1 MEGSIFKETG
11 LAVIKGELF
20 SILIN
25 TIGLILLA
33 LLMTYSAIAETAIPI
48 LVIAINTISI
58 FIGTSIATVKLQK
71 NGILNGI
78 LIGIIYIVIYF
89 IISLVTGNI
98 NTLNPRLILL
108 VILGIIAGAVGG
120 IIGIN
125 FHKNN

>member
-1 MEGSIFKETG
+1 MEESILKRTG

-33 LLMTYSAIAETAIPI
+33 ILMTYSTIAETAIPI

-58 FIGTSIATVKLQK
+58 FIGTSIATINLQK
-71 NGILNGI
+71 NGILNGV

-98 NTLNPRLILL
+98 NTLNPKLILL
-108 VILGIIAGAVGG
+108 VTLGIIAGAIGG

-125 FHKNN
+125 LHKK

>member
-1 MEGSIFKETG
+1 MEGSILKRTG

-25 TIGLILLA
+25 TIALILLA
-33 LLMTYSAIAETAIPI
+33 ILMTYSTIAETAIPI

-58 FIGTSIATVKLQK
+58 FIGTSIATINLQK
-71 NGILNGI
+71 NGILNGV

-98 NTLNPRLILL
+98 NTLNPKLILL
-108 VILGIIAGAVGG
+108 VTLGIIAGAIGG

-125 FHKNN
+125 LHKK

>member
-58 FIGTSIATVKLQK
+58 FIGTSIATINLQK
-71 NGILNGI
+71 NGILNGV
-78 LIGIIYIVIYF
+78 LIGIIYIYIYF

-98 NTLNPRLILL
+98 NTLNPKLILL
-108 VILGIIAGAVGG
+108 VTLGIIAGAIGG

-125 FHKNN
+125 LHKK